1 MYICCIYLYTI
12 YSYAL
17 IVYYMIPLA
26 QIFYFFLFLS
36 FGFFLNPL
44 MAFSVFVIFSSKFM
58 DKFYNQTGLML

>member
-1 MYICCIYLYTI
+1 MYIFVYYIFICTYCII
-12 YSYAL
+12 
-17 IVYYMIPLA
+17 YMIPLA

-36 FGFFLNPL
+36 FGFFLKPL